1 MSDTRKFFDLCYVDG
16 NPKGVVR
23 CQFADTQYVAYRFP
37 RDRFEELRKMKNK
50 DNILEHLEYKGVYF
64 LLTYSDAGKLS
75 QVYVGKAGERADDR
89 LGLLNRIYE
98 HRCDKYK
105 NWMEAVLLTTK
116 GNDWSATELNYLESG
131 FFQLVKERLGEDVC
145 INAATP
151 TASQPTYQQ
160 QHALDGLMKM
170 YAPECFAVMGIKLLV
185 PQEKKRGKRATIE
198 GDSGKNSRKGQAAAK
213 TESDGILFHIKS
225 VKVKAFGCLTKKCGP
240 KGFTVKA
247 GSFIS
252 LKPVDSFL
260 KESAFG
266 VWKSFV
272 EGPLV
277 DHATGRLKADYEF
290 KTPSLAATVV
300 KAGNSNGWT
309 EWVNGKDEPLDVLRK

>member
-1 MSDTRKFFDLCYVDG
+1 MSDIRKFFDLCYVDG
-16 NPKGVVR
+16 SPDGVVR

-37 RDRFEELRKMKNK
+37 RERFEDLRKTKNK

-64 LLTYSDAGKLS
+64 LLTYSDVGKLA

-98 HRCDKYK
+98 HRKDKYR
-105 NWMEAVLLTTK
+105 NWTEAVLLTTK
-116 GNDWSATELNYLESG
+116 GNDWSATELNYLENG
-131 FFQLVKERLGEDVC
+131 FFQLVQERLGQGVC

-160 QHALDGLMKM
+160 QHALDGLMQV
-170 YAPECFAVMGIKLLV
+170 YAPECFRVMGIPLV
-185 PQEKKRGKRATIE
+185 MPHEKKKCSAKSANASAPKKSNE
-198 GDSGKNSRKGQAAAK
+198 NNSLLISSCQ
-213 TESDGILFHIKS
+213 LFRCKS
-225 VKVKAFGCLTKKCGP
+225 KKVKAFGCLTKKCGP

-247 GSFIS
+247 GSYIS
-252 LKPVDSFL
+252 LKPQASFL
-260 KESAFG
+260 KECAYAT
-266 VWKSFV
+266 WKGFV

-277 DHATGRLKADYEF
+277 DHETGRLKADYEF
-290 KTPSLAATVV
+290 KSPSLASTIV

-309 EWVNGKDEPLDVLRK
+309 EWINDNGEPLDVLRK